1 MTDTTPQQPIKVL
14 IVDDHKVFAE
24 ALMKV
29 IEDAP
34 DIDVIGTANSV
45 EEAVAGARVGRP
57 DVILMD
63 FDLPDGNGAE
73 ATTQIKRD
81 LPETRVVMLTSFTDE
96 KVLVAAIEAGCS
108 GYVTKHKATEE
119 VLAAVRAAHA
129 GEALISPSM
138 LARVL
143 PRLHR
148 SYRGLGSD
156 LTPREREIL
165 TLLAD
170 GVATQ
175 AIAEALVISPHT
187 VRNHTQSILIKLQAH
202 SKLEAV
208 ATAVREGI
216 IDR

>member
-1 MTDTTPQQPIKVL
+1 MNRTPGAREIAVL
-14 IVDDHKVFAE
+14 IVDDHRVFAE
-24 ALMKV
+24 GLLKTL
-29 IEDAP
+29 EDEP
-34 DIDVIGTANSV
+34 DVRVVGIAGTV
-45 EEAVAGARVGRP
+45 EEAVATARRLRP

-63 FDLPDGNGAE
+63 YDLPDGNGA
-73 ATTQIKRD
+73 AAAVRIRSDHPAAK
-81 LPETRVVMLTSFTDE
+81 VVMLTSFTDE
-96 KVLVAAIEAGCS
+96 KILVAAIEAGCS

-119 VLAAVRAAHA
+119 VLSAVRAAHA

-156 LTPREREIL
+156 LTSREREIL
-165 TLLAD
+165 VMLAD
-170 GVATQ
+170 GVSTQ
-175 AIAEALVISPHT
+175 AIAKALVISPHT
-187 VRNHTQSILIKLQAH
+187 VRNHTQSILVKLQAH

>member
-1 MTDTTPQQPIKVL
+1 MTDETPQQPITVL

-29 IEDAP
+29 MEDAP
-34 DIDVIGTANSV
+34 YIDVIGTANSV
-45 EEAVAGARVGRP
+45 EAAVASARLGKP
-57 DVILMD
+57 EVILMD

-73 ATTQIKRD
+73 ATAQIKRD
-81 LPETRVVMLTSFTDE
+81 LPETKVVMLTSFTDE

-170 GVATQ
+170 GVATG

>member
-1 MTDTTPQQPIKVL
+1 MTDTTSQKRIKVL

-24 ALMKV
+24 GLMKALEDQPG
-29 IEDAP
+29 IEVVGMAH
-34 DIDVIGTANSV
+34 SV
-45 EEAVAGARVGRP
+45 EAALAGARRGKP
-57 DVILMD
+57 DVVLMD

-73 ATTQIKRD
+73 ATTQIKQD
-81 LPETRVVMLTSFTDE
+81 LPATKVVMLTSFTDE

-170 GVATQ
+170 GLATG

-216 IDR
+216 VDR